1 MEFKGHGVH
10 PSPSLDLTYI
20 GTVVYTSHDNTCPLF
35 FRHYYRDMCVYVFRT
50 SLLQTYN
57 FLLVLSSVTRKDTYI
72 KMTLLLSEVT
82 SGCVLNGTQSW
93 ELSSPFNLLPLQ
105 EAIEAI
111 KLYSRYIASDY
122 NEVCQN
128 ECLASISGPCPE
140 LFIFTYKVAWE
151 YLIPWVVIHMSL

>member
-1 MEFKGHGVH
+1 
-10 PSPSLDLTYI
+10 
-20 GTVVYTSHDNTCPLF
+20 
-35 FRHYYRDMCVYVFRT
+35 
-50 SLLQTYN
+50 
-57 FLLVLSSVTRKDTYI
+57 
-72 KMTLLLSEVT
+72 MTLLLSEVT